1 MQLRGGKYISNPRCL
16 KTLIILQTGGK
27 ITNYPQKE
35 LRPKIR
41 NFLISV
47 KMQLRGDGEVYLQPS
62 LPQDSHDA
70 SEGQVPQHTV
80 RGIVQCTQ
88 SGRSGSGFIFRIR
101 SHLDSVPVLLK
112 G

>member
-1 MQLRGGKYISNPRCL
+1 MYISNPHCL
-16 KTLIILQTGGK
+16 KTHHDTSNSKK
-27 ITNYPQKE
+27 ITNYPPKKI
-35 LRPKIR
+35 RPKIR
-41 NFLISV
+41 NFLLSV